1 MENNESYEQKIKSLY
16 NTLSSSEKKVAD
28 FVLSNGYA
36 ISTMSLNKL
45 STEIGVSEPTI
56 IRFVK
61 KIGCTGYSEF
71 KMNLMKDWGRKS
83 VSEKSEPNLLVDLHI
98 NKDEKLEDIPQ
109 KMIGITIK
117 ALEDTLKLIDFE
129 KYRKAIELICNANI
143 IDVYG
148 VGNSGS
154 IASDIMNKLIRIGL
168 NCRSYPDNHV
178 QQIYASHLTD
188 KDVAIAISHS
198 GNTIDTVN
206 VLKIAKE
213 AGAKTIALTNFRA
226 SAISDYADI
235 VFYTGDVETTFYSE
249 TMVSRI
255 SQLAIVDMLYM
266 GILLENFESST
277 KKLEKI
283 NMLVKE
289 KNYQ

>member
-1 MENNESYEQKIKSLY
+1 MKSHESYEEKIKKVYSSL
-16 NTLSSSEKKVAD
+16 SASEERVAD

-36 ISTMSLNKL
+36 VSTMSLNKL
-45 STEIGVSEPTI
+45 SISVGVSEPTI

-61 KIGCTGYSEF
+61 KIGCSGYSEF
-71 KMNLMKDWGRKS
+71 KMNLMKDWGRNS
-83 VSEKSEPNLLVDLHI
+83 VSEKNENNVLVDLHI
-98 NKDEKLEDIPQ
+98 NKDERLEDIPQ

-117 ALEDTLKLIDFE
+117 ALEDTLNLIDIE
-129 KYRKAIELICNANI
+129 KYSEAIELITNANV

-168 NCRSYPDNHV
+168 NCRAYPDNHV
-178 QQIYASHLTD
+178 QQIYASHLTN

-206 VLKIAKE
+206 SLKIAKE
-213 AGAKTIALTNFRA
+213 SGAKTIALTNFRGA
-226 SAISDYADI
+226 AISQYADI

-249 TMVSRI
+249 TMASRM

-266 GILLENFESST
+266 GVLSRNYESFI
-277 KKLEKI
+277 KRLEKT

-289 KNYQ
+289 KNY

>member
-1 MENNESYEQKIKSLY
+1 MENNESYEQKIKNVY
-16 NTLSSSEKKVAD
+16 NILSPSEKKVAD
-28 FVLSNGYA
+28 FVLSNGYS

-45 STEIGVSEPTI
+45 SIEIRLSEPTI

-61 KIGCTGYSEF
+61 KIGFTGYSEF
-71 KMNLMKDWGRKS
+71 KMNLMKEWGKES
-83 VSEKSEPNLLVDLHI
+83 VSEKGERNVLVDLHI
-98 NKDEKLEDIPQ
+98 DKNEKLEDIPQ

-117 ALEDTLKLIDFE
+117 ALEDTLKLINFK
-129 KYRKAIELICNANI
+129 KYREAIELISNANI

-178 QQIYASHLTD
+178 QQIYASHLTE

-213 AGAKTIALTNFRA
+213 SGAKTIALTNFRA
-226 SAISDYADI
+226 AAISKYADI
-235 VFYTGDVETTFYSE
+235 IFYTGDTETTFYSE

-266 GILLENFESST
+266 GILLNNFDSSI
-277 KKLEKI
+277 KRLEKV
-283 NMLVKE
+283 NTLVKE
-289 KNYQ
+289 KNY

>member
-1 MENNESYEQKIKSLY
+1 MKSHESYKEKIKKVYSSL
-16 NTLSSSEKKVAD
+16 SASEERVAD
-28 FVLSNGYA
+28 FVLSNGY
-36 ISTMSLNKL
+36 IVSTMSLNKL
-45 STEIGVSEPTI
+45 SVSVGVSEPTI

-61 KIGCTGYSEF
+61 KIGCSGYSEF
-71 KMNLMKDWGRKS
+71 KMNLMKDWGRNS
-83 VSEKSEPNLLVDLHI
+83 VSENNVLVDLHI
-98 NKDEKLEDIPQ
+98 NKDEKLEEIPQ

-117 ALEDTLKLIDFE
+117 ALEDTLNLIDIE
-129 KYRKAIELICNANI
+129 KYSEAINLITDANV

-168 NCRSYPDNHV
+168 NCRTYPDNHV

-206 VLKIAKE
+206 SLKIAKE
-213 AGAKTIALTNFRA
+213 SGAKTIALTNFRGA
-226 SAISDYADI
+226 AISQYADI
-235 VFYTGDVETTFYSE
+235 VFYTGDVETKFYSE
-249 TMVSRI
+249 TMASRM

-266 GILLENFESST
+266 GILSKNYESFI
-277 KKLEKI
+277 KRLEKT

-289 KNYQ
+289 KNY